1 MSKLSAAAI
10 AVATVLM
17 LAGCGKNQPPEK
29 PAIPTINDSMRQ
41 VMQPGADIIWGMM
54 DKAYN
59 DVGDGLVSAKLSE
72 DDWSKIGASAR
83 AMKERAQLLV
93 DNADHLTVAAANEPI
108 MGANAVGIKGKIGKD
123 WEAKS
128 AEQIHALIAADPK
141 QFAERAKTMVDAA
154 DAMARSADTRDV
166 ALLYKVGSN
175 LDEVCD
181 GCHQPFWGTDEP
193 PAFPKK

>member
-108 MGANAVGIKGKIGKD
+108 MGANAVGIKGNIGKD

-141 QFAERAKTMVDAA
+141 HFAERSKILVDAA

>member
-141 QFAERAKTMVDAA
+141 HFAERSKILVDAA